1 MTAPLRVGLAGLG
14 TVGRAVVR
22 ELLDNADALAAR
34 AGRRIELTRVVS
46 RTPRPEVDLGGAPF
60 DTDLGTLTA
69 DDSVDVIVE
78 TIAGQ
83 DAERAL
89 AAARGLFEAAIAA
102 GKHLVTAN
110 KALIALHGN
119 ALLPAAERAGVRVG
133 FEASVAG
140 GIPILNALTHGL
152 AANRIE
158 WLAGIVNGTSNY
170 ILTAMT
176 ERRGDFDTALAEAQ
190 RLGYAEADPTFDI
203 GGIDAAYK
211 LAILAGLA
219 FDAPFDFESVHTEG
233 ISDVD
238 VEDIEYARELGYRIK
253 HLGIAS
259 DTDAGVRARVHP
271 CLVPENALIAKV
283 DGVMNAVQVSGHA
296 VGSTLYLGPGAGGA
310 PTASAVVADLV
321 DIARQERPGRRE
333 LRAPRGGG
341 SSVDALRSA
350 HYLKIP
356 AVDEP
361 GVFAHVAE
369 ALSREGISIEG
380 AIQRARAVRSGE
392 GAQWVPIVIL
402 TNVVAEADVRRATEA
417 IEALDGVSGAIR
429 RIRLADFDGAA

>member
-22 ELLDNADALAAR
+22 ELLENGDVLAAR
-34 AGRRIELTRVVS
+34 AGRPLELTRVVS

-60 DTDLGTLTA
+60 ATDLAVLTA
-69 DDSVDVIVE
+69 ADAVDVIVE
-78 TIAGQ
+78 TISGQ
-83 DAERAL
+83 DARRAL
-89 AAARGLFEAAIAA
+89 DAARGLFEDAIAA
-102 GKHLVTAN
+102 GRHLVTAN

-119 ALLPAAERAGVRVG
+119 ALLSAAERAGVRVG

-140 GIPILNALTHGL
+140 GIPILNALTQGL

-176 ERRGDFDTALAEAQ
+176 DERGDFDTALAEAQ
-190 RLGYAEADPTFDI
+190 RLGYAEADPSFDI
-203 GGIDAAYK
+203 DGIDAAYK

-219 FDAPFDFESVHTEG
+219 FDAPFDFDAVHTEG
-233 ISDVD
+233 ISEVD

-259 DTDAGVRARVHP
+259 RGVSGVEARVHP

-283 DGVMNAVQVSGHA
+283 DGVMNAVQVNGHA

-310 PTASAVVADLV
+310 PTASAIVADLV
-321 DIARQERPGRRE
+321 AIARDQRPGRRVSGE
-333 LRAPRGGG
+333 LRGRPTME
-341 SSVDALRSA
+341 ALRSA

-361 GVFAHVAE
+361 GVFAHVAD

-380 AIQRARAVRSGE
+380 AIQRARAIRSGE

-402 TNVVAEADVRRATEA
+402 TNVVAEADVNRAAAA
-417 IEALDGVSGAIR
+417 IAALEGVSGAIR
-429 RIRLADFDGAA
+429 RIRVVDFGEAP

>member
-22 ELLDNADALAAR
+22 ELLENGAVLAAR
-34 AGRRIELTRVVS
+34 AGRPLELTRVVS

-60 DTDLGTLTA
+60 ATDLAVLTA
-69 DDSVDVIVE
+69 GDAVDVIVE
-78 TIAGQ
+78 TIAGH
-83 DAERAL
+83 DAQRAL
-89 AAARGLFEAAIAA
+89 DAARGLFVDAIAA

-110 KALIALHGN
+110 KALIAQHGN
-119 ALLPAAERAGVRVG
+119 ALLSAAERAGVRVG

-176 ERRGDFDTALAEAQ
+176 DRRGDFDTALAEAQ
-190 RLGYAEADPTFDI
+190 RLGYAEADPSFDVD
-203 GGIDAAYK
+203 GIDAAYK

-219 FDAPFDFESVHTEG
+219 FDAPFDFDAVHTEG
-233 ISDVD
+233 ISEVD

-259 DTDAGVRARVHP
+259 RGVSGVEARVHP

-283 DGVMNAVQVSGHA
+283 DGVMNAVQVNGHA

-310 PTASAVVADLV
+310 PTASAIVADLV
-321 DIARQERPGRRE
+321 AIARDERPGRRASGE
-333 LRAPRGGG
+333 PRGRPTMAG
-341 SSVDALRSA
+341 LRSA

-361 GVFAHVAE
+361 GVFAHVAD

-380 AIQRARAVRSGE
+380 AIQRARAIRSGE

-402 TNVVAEADVRRATEA
+402 TNVVSEADVHRATAA
-417 IEALDGVSGAIR
+417 IAALEGVSGAIR
-429 RIRLADFDGAA
+429 RIRVADFGEAP

>member
-1 MTAPLRVGLAGLG
+1 MRAPLRVGLAGLG
-14 TVGRAVVR
+14 TVGRAVVH
-22 ELLDNADALAAR
+22 ELLRNADALAAR
-34 AGRRIELTRVVS
+34 AGRRLELTRVVS
-46 RTPRPEVDLGGAPF
+46 RTPRPEVDLGDAPF

-69 DDSVDVIVE
+69 GDAVDVIVE
-78 TIAGQ
+78 TIAGE

-89 AAARGLFEAAIAA
+89 KAARGLFEAAIAA
-102 GKHLVTAN
+102 RKHVVTAN

-119 ALLPAAERAGVRVG
+119 ALLPAAEEADVRVG

-176 ERRGDFDTALAEAQ
+176 ERQGDFDTALAEAQ
-190 RLGYAEADPTFDI
+190 RLGYAEADPSFDI
-203 GGIDAAYK
+203 EGIDAAYK

-219 FDAPFDFESVHTEG
+219 FDVPFDFDSVHTEG

-259 DTDAGVRARVHP
+259 YTDAGVQARVHP
-271 CLVPENALIAKV
+271 CLVPEHALIAKV

-310 PTASAVVADLV
+310 PTASAIVADLV

-333 LRAPRGGG
+333 LRALKSGG
-341 SSVDALRSA
+341 SAMDALRSA

-402 TNVVAEADVRRATEA
+402 TNVVGEADVRRATEA

-429 RIRLADFDGAA
+429 RIRVADFGGTA

>member
-14 TVGRAVVR
+14 TVGRAVVH
-22 ELLDNADALAAR
+22 ELLHNADALAAR
-34 AGRRIELTRVVS
+34 AGRRLELTRVVS
-46 RTPRPEVDLGGAPF
+46 RTPRPEVDLGDAPF

-69 DDSVDVIVE
+69 GDAVDVIVE
-78 TIAGQ
+78 TIAGE

-102 GKHLVTAN
+102 RKHVVTAN

-119 ALLPAAERAGVRVG
+119 ALLPAAEEADVRVG

-176 ERRGDFDTALAEAQ
+176 ERQGDFGTALAEAQ
-190 RLGYAEADPTFDI
+190 RLGYAEADPSFDI
-203 GGIDAAYK
+203 EGIDAAYK

-219 FDAPFDFESVHTEG
+219 FDVPFDFDSVHTEG

-259 DTDAGVRARVHP
+259 YTDAGVQARVHP
-271 CLVPENALIAKV
+271 CLVPEHALIAKV

-310 PTASAVVADLV
+310 PTASAIVADLV

-333 LRAPRGGG
+333 LRALASGG
-341 SSVDALRSA
+341 SAMDALRSA

-402 TNVVAEADVRRATEA
+402 TNVVGEADVRRATEA

-429 RIRLADFDGAA
+429 RIRVADFGGTA

>member
-1 MTAPLRVGLAGLG
+1 MH
-14 TVGRAVVR
+14 

-34 AGRRIELTRVVS
+34 AARRIELTCVVS

-69 DDSVDVIVE
+69 ADSVDVIVE

-83 DAERAL
+83 DAEQAL

-190 RLGYAEADPTFDI
+190 RLGYAEADPSFDI
-203 GGIDAAYK
+203 EGIDAAYK

-219 FDAPFDFESVHTEG
+219 FDAPFDFASVHTEG
-233 ISDVD
+233 ISEVD

-310 PTASAVVADLV
+310 PTASAIVADLV
-321 DIARQERPGRRE
+321 DVARQERPGRRE
-333 LRAPRGGG
+333 LRAERGGG
-341 SSVDALRSA
+341 SSMEALRSA

-380 AIQRARAVRSGE
+380 AIQRARAVRAGE

-429 RIRLADFDGAA
+429 RIRVADFDGAA

>member
-83 DAERAL
+83 DAEQAL

-271 CLVPENALIAKV
+271 CLVPEDALIAKV

-341 SSVDALRSA
+341 SSMDALRSA

-429 RIRLADFDGAA
+429 RIRVADFDGAA

>member
-1 MTAPLRVGLAGLG
+1 MTSPLRVGLAGLG

-22 ELLDNADALAAR
+22 ELGENAGALAAR
-34 AGRRIELTRVVS
+34 AGRPLTLTRVVS
-46 RTPRPEVDLGGAPF
+46 RTPRPEVDLGDVPF
-60 DTDLGTLTA
+60 STDLGTLTA
-69 DDSVDVIVE
+69 GDAVDVIVE

-83 DAERAL
+83 DAELAL
-89 AAARGLFEAAIAA
+89 SASRGLFEDAIAA

-119 ALLPAAERAGVRVG
+119 TLLAAAQRAGVRVG

-140 GIPILNALTHGL
+140 GIPILNALTQGL
-152 AANRIE
+152 TANRIE

-176 ERRGDFDTALAEAQ
+176 ERRGDFDAALAEAQ
-190 RLGYAEADPTFDI
+190 DLGYAEADPTFDVE
-203 GGIDAAYK
+203 GIDAAYK

-219 FDAPFDFESVHTEG
+219 FDVPFDFEAVRTEG
-233 ISDVD
+233 ISGIE

-259 DTDAGVRARVHP
+259 LGADGVAARVHP
-271 CLVPENALIAKV
+271 CLVPEDALVAKV
-283 DGVMNAVQVSGHA
+283 DGVMNAVQVHGHA

-310 PTASAVVADLV
+310 PTASAIIADLV
-321 DIARQERPGRRE
+321 GIARNEGPNRRPPSAARGRAT
-333 LRAPRGGG
+333 LAT
-341 SSVDALRSA
+341 LRSA

-369 ALSREGISIEG
+369 ALSREGISIES
-380 AIQRARAVRSGE
+380 AIQRARAIRSAE

-402 TNVVAEADVRRATEA
+402 TNVVGEADVRRATAA
-417 IEALDGVSGAIR
+417 IEALEGVTGAIR
-429 RIRLADFDGAA
+429 RIRVADFGEGS